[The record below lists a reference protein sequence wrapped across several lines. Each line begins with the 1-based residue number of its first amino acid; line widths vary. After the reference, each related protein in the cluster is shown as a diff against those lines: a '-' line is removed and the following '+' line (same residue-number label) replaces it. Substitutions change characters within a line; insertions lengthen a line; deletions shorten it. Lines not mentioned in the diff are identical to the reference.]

1 MSIEISKGREG
12 NLYYVNL
19 LDGNKT
25 VGRIEAI
32 SDGVEWSRITDITL
46 DRNHTTDENKKLLIE
61 EIKEVLKDH
70 HIFTVIKRDDFDIF
84 ESLGFFRSK
93 TSFTYEDN
101 VTEQEK
107 EDRER
112 EGLFL
117 PENFRYEDEFYP
129 RKPFIDNGS
138 VKKKENVGEIRYI
151 DTLKGV
157 SFEEINEVLSK
168 AFGGHERDVNKT
180 KEVFV
185 NSDKVELAFD
195 GDNLVGVARAV
206 TDRRANALILNVAVD
221 PSYQGFHI
229 GWNVVVKLSEQLPGF
244 SVFLNTHPGAVG
256 FYNRKGFR
264 RNRTAFVRPA
274 GNMPPEMAKGFQ
286 LPAGY
291 RFPDEY

>member
-19 LDGNKT
+19 VDDNNT

-117 PENFRYEDEFYP
+117 PENFRYETSFTQ
-129 RKPFIDNGS
+129 
-138 VKKKENVGEIRYI
+138 ENPLSI
-151 DTLKGV
+151 T
-157 SFEEINEVLSK
+157 EV
-168 AFGGHERDVNKT
+168 
-180 KEVFV
+180 
-185 NSDKVELAFD
+185 
-195 GDNLVGVARAV
+195 
-206 TDRRANALILNVAVD
+206 
-221 PSYQGFHI
+221 
-229 GWNVVVKLSEQLPGF
+229 
-244 SVFLNTHPGAVG
+244 
-256 FYNRKGFR
+256 
-264 RNRTAFVRPA
+264 
-274 GNMPPEMAKGFQ
+274 
-286 LPAGY
+286 
-291 RFPDEY
+291 